1 MQALLRRIAL
11 DSRALGVG
19 MGAGDELADAPAIK
33 RGPLRIDAAA
43 RTAALDGVALE
54 LTPKEFDLPLLL
66 LFAAH
71 PGRAFSRTFLLR
83 RVWDGDYEGM
93 ERTVDTHVT
102 RLRKKLGGFGK
113 HIVTV
118 WAVGYRFEG

>member
-1 MQALLRRIAL
+1 MRALLRRIVL

-33 RGPLRIDAAA
+33 RGPLWIDAAA

-54 LTPKEFDLPLLL
+54 LTPKEFDLLL

-83 RVWDGDYEGM
+83 RVWDGDYEDM

-102 RLRKKLGGFGK
+102 RLRKRLGGFGK